1 MKTAVIGGGI
11 SGLVA
16 AHELVKAGNRPILV
30 EPAQPGGMI
39 QTQSVNGFTLEQG
52 PNVLVERPDMKSLL
66 LELGLADR
74 VRYPAVQPYGQY
86 VWFRDKPEKVPQ
98 GLADLVKSP
107 LFSAATKML
116 LPYRLAK
123 PGLLRPQSDDLSV
136 LDFFAPLLGEQ
147 AARDL
152 LDPVLKGIYGGDI
165 TQLSARTLFPGL
177 WKAAE
182 QGLSLIGYMRQRPQ
196 GGKPSIMV
204 LEGGIQMIARALVER
219 MRGRIEWLQARVEGI
234 ERISAQA
241 YRLRCS
247 DGAAVDVDACV
258 VTPAGAPLAR
268 MIRGLAGD
276 LAAVVEQQEYASL
289 GVVHLSVPRAEPLVK
304 DAFGVL
310 FQAGMPNDL
319 LGVMFNSQIFPH
331 VAPPD
336 RHVLTAMVGGAQAQ
350 SQEFD
355 EAVLKAELP
364 KQLSSLL
371 GVSSITWL
379 GLTAW
384 RKAIP
389 QLKVGHYKVVAKF
402 DEVEAANPGIV
413 FAGVD
418 RGGIGVTDRVRIAR
432 EAVARMHKGAVRYES
447 VA

>member
-11 SGLVA
+11 AGLVA
-16 AHELVKAGNRPILV
+16 AHELVKAGHRPVIL
-30 EPAQPGGMI
+30 EPGRPGGMI
-39 QTQSVNGFTLEQG
+39 QTATVDGFTLEQG

-66 LELGLADR
+66 GELGLADR
-74 VRYPAVQPYGQY
+74 VRYPVVNPYGQY
-86 VWFRDKPEKVPQ
+86 VWFQGRAQRVPQ
-98 GLADLVKSP
+98 GIADLVVSP
-107 LFSAATKML
+107 LFSASTKML

-136 LDFFAPLLGEQ
+136 LEFFAPLIGEQ
-147 AARDL
+147 VARDL
-152 LDPVLKGIYGGDI
+152 LDPVLKGIYGGDVAE
-165 TQLSARTLFPGL
+165 LSARTIFSGL
-177 WKAAE
+177 WNAAS
-182 QGLSLIGYMRQRPQ
+182 QGLSLIGYMRQRSQ
-196 GGKPSIMV
+196 GGRPSIMV
-204 LEGGIQMIARALVER
+204 LDGGIQSLANALVER
-219 MRGRIEWLQARVEGI
+219 LRGRAEWLQARVDGI
-234 ERISAQA
+234 ERISAQT

-258 VTPAGAPLAR
+258 VTPAGDSLAR
-268 MIRGLAGD
+268 MFRGLAGD
-276 LAAVVEQQEYASL
+276 LAAILAGQEYASL
-289 GVVHLSVPRAEPLVK
+289 AVVHLSIPRSEPLLK

-310 FQAGMPNDL
+310 FPAGMPNDL

-336 RHVLTAMVGGAQAQ
+336 RHILTVMVGGAQAQ

-355 EAVLKAELP
+355 ESTLKAELP

-371 GVSSITWL
+371 RVSSPEWVGMT
-379 GLTAW
+379 TW

-389 QLKVGHYKVVAKF
+389 QLKVGHYKVVAKL
-402 DEVEAANPGIV
+402 DEVEAANPGVV

-432 EAVARMHKGAVRYES
+432 EAVERVHKRAVRYES